1 LNDKQRLEAI
11 AEAIIGVASDTVIPR
26 EDEELFGI
34 LFAEHLLMNGA
45 AEVDPDLLI
54 LSMRDAL
61 HELRHWKKCNTNAKI
76 ENVFTKEYIEEL
88 IAKGWYKDKTH
99 DPALQ

>member
-1 LNDKQRLEAI
+1 MNDKQRAEAI
-11 AEAIIGVASDTVIPR
+11 AEALISVASDTVIPR

-34 LFAEHLLMNGA
+34 LFARHLLMNGV

-54 LSMRDAL
+54 LSMRDAF
-61 HELRHWKKCNTNAKI
+61 HELRHWKKHNTNTKV

-88 IAKGWYKDKTH
+88 IAKGWYRDKTH
-99 DPALQ
+99 DTPFQ